1 MLSYWCVA
9 LFSGKVV
16 NSLFMEQK
24 QVKGSVS
31 NMREEVNVLDGAA
44 KKALD
49 VRAVN
54 SCVVHVRADNS
65 IINSSA

>member
-1 MLSYWCVA
+1 MLSHWCVA

-49 VRAVN
+49 VRA
-54 SCVVHVRADNS
+54 DNS